1 MHQIEDKDR
10 EMLIAEVAYWRNH
23 AWRVFLTSSIII
35 LSFILFEMATITSSA
50 NALIFHSVAKINMP
64 YLYLPSVIVII
75 VVFAILAIRTSK
87 NRVDNASNK
96 LGSFEPE
103 HWFGYRA
110 TIILLALIL
119 FAMYFD
125 LQDRVYR
132 ELGVSYPVEG
142 FSRMRSNVTI
152 ERN

>member
-96 LGSFEPE
+96 LGSF
-103 HWFGYRA
+103 
-110 TIILLALIL
+110 
-119 FAMYFD
+119 
-125 LQDRVYR
+125 
-132 ELGVSYPVEG
+132 
-142 FSRMRSNVTI
+142 
-152 ERN
+152 